1 MMNQS
6 KNTSE
11 SERISFYQL
20 KIPRIKS
27 NCDMCGREML
37 KKNLERHKRMKHSNS
52 SGSSGQMDAGQKL
65 RPSSD

>member
-27 NCDMCGREML
+27 NCDMCGREKL
-37 KKNLERHKRMKHSNS
+37 KKNLERHKRMKHS

-65 RPSSD
+65 IPNSD